1 MSFRLWNP
9 TLVWSGEAVCWP
21 SYWQTDF
28 ALFTGSMF
36 EPSTSYRR
44 ALTIMLGWLASMDLA
59 LALLPITIIWN
70 LRLDWHK
77 KLGLSVLMGM
87 GVFAF
92 ICAVIKTSKLPELNA
107 RADITFITVSLWM
120 WTANETNVLILAASI
135 PTLRPLYLILF
146 NRPGS
151 ESYRNRDFGQT
162 RCEGQ
167 MKLGRTTAP
176 YGTSASTRAAGALN
190 GDDSRLAFE
199 QNRRITNIHRSFDL
213 DV

>member
-1 MSFRLWNP
+1 
-9 TLVWSGEAVCWP
+9 
-21 SYWQTDF
+21 
-28 ALFTGSMF
+28 MF
-36 EPSTSYRR
+36 ESSPLYRR
-44 ALTIMLGWLASMDLA
+44 ALTLILGWLAFMDLA
-59 LALLPITIIWN
+59 LALLPISIIWN

-87 GVFAF
+87 GVFSF
-92 ICAVIKTSKLPELNA
+92 ICAVIKTTKLPELND
-107 RADITFITVSLWM
+107 RADITFITVSLWI

-151 ESYRNRDFGQT
+151 ESYRNKDLGRT

-167 MKLGRTTAP
+167 LKLGPTTAP
-176 YGTSASTRAAGALN
+176 SGTSESVKVAGVLN
-190 GDDSRLAFE
+190 GDDNRLGFE
-199 QNRRITNIHRSFDL
+199 QNRCITNIHGVFEL